1 MTITI
6 ENPEVEARIHAYA
19 TSRGLPIDK
28 AIIAAIMNAEEAP
41 DPPLNAEELE
51 RALRGKAQLEAG
63 ESLSMDE
70 FLTQGA
76 TEIKRLFAEK
86 EKREQEKAA

>member
-28 AIIAAIMNAEEAP
+28 AIIAAIMNDEDTIA
-41 DPPLNAEELE
+41 PPLSPEELVSARRGMAQADAGELLTPEEFLETGIAELE
-51 RALRGKAQLEAG
+51 R
-63 ESLSMDE
+63 
-70 FLTQGA
+70 F
-76 TEIKRLFAEK
+76 FAEK
-86 EKREQEKAA
+86 QTREKAA